1 MNKLIYKELS
11 FKIVGCAIEVHKVLG
26 AGFLESVYEEALK
39 VEFRKNNISYEFQKP
54 FPVIYKNVSVKDF
67 VCDIVV
73 DEKIIVE
80 LKAIK
85 KISDIE
91 RAQVLN
97 YLKVTGYKLGLLINF
112 GRTSLEFER
121 LVN

>member
-1 MNKLIYKELS
+1 MSYR
-11 FKIVGCAIEVHKVLG
+11 IVGCAMEVHKVLG
-26 AGFLESVYEEALK
+26 AGFLESVYEEVLK
-39 VEFRKNNISYEFQKP
+39 VEFRENNISYESQKS

-67 VCDIVV
+67 VCDLVV

-112 GRTSLEFER
+112 GQTSLKFER